1 MKKPTKVFTLEITD
15 TEKACPQGEKAGSQC
30 LAEGKIPV
38 LSCEGG
44 CIRGE
49 IARLA
54 ANLVAKE
61 ELYRRGC
68 HGEMFTAPHT
78 AMADW
83 MKKSGKVVVI
93 DGCYM
98 HCHGRIAENIVG
110 KDNLV
115 IFDALS
121 LYRKYTDII
130 DIDAVPEKERKE
142 TARKVADMVLAE
154 LNRESGG
161 CAGSRIESGS
171 EAATQSAGCC

>member
-1 MKKPTKVFTLEITD
+1 MKKKNKVFTLEITD
-15 TEKACPQGEKAGSQC
+15 TEKVCPMGEKAGSQC

-61 ELYRRGC
+61 EPYRRGC

-83 MKKSGKVVVI
+83 MKKSNKVVVI

-98 HCHGRIAENIVG
+98 HCHGRIAENMVG

-115 IFDALS
+115 IFDGLS
-121 LYRKYTDII
+121 LYKKYTDLI
-130 DIDAVPEKERKE
+130 DIDAVPEEERRE
-142 TARKVADMVLAE
+142 TARMVADMVLAE
-154 LNRESGG
+154 LNKESG
-161 CAGSRIESGS
+161 CNAGSRIKAGSG
-171 EAATQSAGCC
+171 AASQSAGCR